1 MNRHPDIRQRTA
13 LSAKS
18 LRWRRVEFLR
28 PFPGSMGSAPLE
40 AIVSSFLNKF
50 RPESR
55 AAMMSEKYWYSIE
68 TIVPDS
74 SPFDI

>member
-40 AIVSSFLNKF
+40 AIVSSFFEQISTGVARSHDVGKILVF
-50 RPESR
+50 H
-55 AAMMSEKYWYSIE
+55 
-68 TIVPDS
+68 
-74 SPFDI
+74 